1 MAAEAGSR
9 PPPYDGPVSTPGP
22 FGSGNPFEGLFGEL
36 AKLFANQGPLNLEV
50 ARQLA
55 QWLAVEGQPE
65 PNVEPLER
73 IRYGELTR
81 VAELQVAGAT
91 GLATSTGGGVVK
103 INPVG
108 RGEWARQTLDAY
120 RTYFEGLA
128 ASMAAPATA
137 PDVDDL
143 ADLADPTAELLGGVT
158 QVVGPLLIGMQ
169 AGTMVGHLAQ
179 RAFGQYDLPV
189 PRPPSDEL
197 LVVPVTINAF
207 AADWSLPLD
216 DVRLWVCLSEL
227 SHHAVI
233 SRPHVRAR
241 LEALLGEYVR
251 GFKPDSRLIEERL
264 GDVDPTNPASFQAVL
279 GDPAE
284 LLGAMQ
290 TPEQRQVLGRV
301 EALVA
306 AIEGYVDHVMDTLG
320 HGLIGSYGSLSEA
333 LRRRRVER
341 SDGDQFVE
349 RLFGLEL
356 SQAQYDR
363 GSTFVAGVVQRAG
376 AEGLARLWNSE
387 RELPTPAEVDAP
399 GLWLE
404 RIDIPAD

>member
-1 MAAEAGSR
+1 M
-9 PPPYDGPVSTPGP
+9 STPGP

-55 QWLAVEGQPE
+55 QWLAVEGQAE

-73 IRYGELTR
+73 IRYGELAR
-81 VAELQVAGAT
+81 VAELQVAAAT
-91 GLATSTGGGVVK
+91 GLASSPGGRVAT
-103 INPVG
+103 IQPVG
-108 RGEWARQTLDAY
+108 RGEWARHTLDAY
-120 RTYFEGLA
+120 RSFFEGLA
-128 ASMAAPATA
+128 TAMVAPPSAADIDDLVDPAT
-137 PDVDDL
+137 
-143 ADLADPTAELLGGVT
+143 ELLGGVT

-169 AGTMVGHLAQ
+169 AGTMVGHLAH
-179 RAFGQYDLPV
+179 RAFGQYDLPI

-197 LVVPVTINAF
+197 LVVPVNVNAF
-207 AADWSLPLD
+207 AGDWSLPLD

-227 SHHAVI
+227 SHHSVI
-233 SRPHVRAR
+233 SLPHVRNR

-251 GFKPDSRLIEERL
+251 GFKPDPRVLEERM

-306 AIEGYVDHVMDTLG
+306 AIEGYVDHVMDTVG
-320 HGLIGSYGSLSEA
+320 QGLLGSYASLSEA

-341 SDGDQFVE
+341 TDGDQFVE

-363 GSTFVAGVVQRAG
+363 GSAFVAGVVSRAG
-376 AEGLARLWNSE
+376 EEGLARLWHSE

-404 RIDIPAD
+404 RIDLPD

>member
-1 MAAEAGSR
+1 MR
-9 PPPYDGPVSTPGP
+9 VSVPGP

-36 AKLFANQGPLNLEV
+36 AKMFANQAPLNLEV

-55 QWLAVEGQPE
+55 QWLATEGGSE

-73 IRYGELTR
+73 IRYEELAR

-91 GLATSTGGGVVK
+91 GLPVAVDGAAVTLR
-103 INPVG
+103 PVG
-108 RGEWARQTLDAY
+108 RGEWANRTLDAY
-120 RTYFEGLA
+120 RSFFEGLA
-128 ASMAAPATA
+128 AAMATPSSDAGPDDA
-137 PDVDDL
+137 PD
-143 ADLADPTAELLGGVT
+143 PTTELLGGVA

-179 RAFGQYDLPV
+179 RAFGQYDLPI
-189 PRPPSDEL
+189 PRPPSHEL
-197 LVVPVTINAF
+197 LVVPVNVNAF
-207 AADWSLPLD
+207 AGDWSLPAD

-227 SHHAVI
+227 THHSVI
-233 SRPHVRAR
+233 SRPHVRGR
-241 LEALLGEYVR
+241 LESLLGDYVH
-251 GFKPDSRLIEERL
+251 GFRPDPSIFEERM
-264 GDVDPTNPASFQAVL
+264 GEIDPTNPASFQAAL

-290 TPEQRQVLGRV
+290 TPEQRQILTRV
-301 EALVA
+301 EALVT
-306 AIEGYVDHVMDTLG
+306 AIVGYVDHVMDTVGRTL
-320 HGLIGSYGSLSEA
+320 LGSYGPLSEA

-341 SDGDQFVE
+341 TDADQFVE
-349 RLFGLEL
+349 RMFGLEL

-363 GSTFVAGVVQRAG
+363 GSAFVTGVVERAG
-376 AEGLARLWNSE
+376 QEGLARLWQGE

-404 RIDIPAD
+404 RIDLPD

>member
-1 MAAEAGSR
+1 M
-9 PPPYDGPVSTPGP
+9 STPSP
-22 FGSGNPFEGLFGEL
+22 FGGGNPFEGLFGEL

-55 QWLAVEGQPE
+55 QWLAVEGKPE
-65 PNVEPLER
+65 SNVDPLER
-73 IRYGELTR
+73 IRYSELVR
-81 VAELQVAGAT
+81 VAELHIARAT
-91 GLATSTGGGVVK
+91 GLASSPGGGVVT
-103 INPVG
+103 IHPVG
-108 RGEWARQTLDAY
+108 RGEWARRTLDAY
-120 RTYFEGLA
+120 RSFFEGLA
-128 ASMAAPATA
+128 TAMAAP
-137 PDVDDL
+137 PPVQDDDMGDV
-143 ADLADPTAELLGGVT
+143 DPTADLLGGVT

-189 PRPPSDEL
+189 PRPPADEL
-197 LVVPVTINAF
+197 LVVPFNVNAF

-227 SHHAVI
+227 SHHSVI
-233 SRPHVRAR
+233 SLPHVRNR
-241 LEALLGEYVR
+241 LEALVDQYVR
-251 GFKPDSRLIEERL
+251 GFKADPSVLEERL
-264 GDVDPTNPASFQAVL
+264 GEVDPTNPASFQAVL
-279 GDPAE
+279 GEPAE

-290 TPEQRQVLGRV
+290 TPEQRQVLTRV

-306 AIEGYVDHVMDTLG
+306 AIEGYVDHVMDTVG
-320 HGLIGSYGSLSEA
+320 QGLLGSYGSLSEA

-356 SQAQYDR
+356 TQTQYDR
-363 GSTFVAGVVQRAG
+363 GSTFVSGVVERAG
-376 AEGLARLWNSE
+376 EEGLSRLWHSE
-387 RELPTPAEVDAP
+387 RELPTAAEVDAP

-404 RIDIPAD
+404 RIDIPD